1 MLKNTKFHFVPI
13 VNVDGG
19 ALVEQGWVED
29 HKILNKRKNM
39 NPSNSGTCGE
49 ENSGVDLNRNWGID
63 WAPANVKNKTELC
76 GDFWPGDEAFSEP
89 ESRALR
95 DFISANR
102 GEIKFV
108 INCHTSG
115 NEFIWPYNA
124 KEPNNINEQNPG
136 YLAIFQDIKEH
147 GHLPEG
153 TMTGNSYEV
162 IGDKMAG
169 DADDYVMGTFGIPSV
184 TSEMGYFGQY
194 IKDWTCQ
201 SIGTCFEII
210 RENGRW
216 MEYIFTNIDSIAEKV
231 KIKY

>member
-63 WAPANVKNKTELC
+63 WPPASVKNKTELC

-136 YLAIFQDIKEH
+136 YLAIF
-147 GHLPEG
+147 
-153 TMTGNSYEV
+153 
-162 IGDKMAG
+162 
-169 DADDYVMGTFGIPSV
+169 
-184 TSEMGYFGQY
+184 
-194 IKDWTCQ
+194 
-201 SIGTCFEII
+201 
-210 RENGRW
+210 
-216 MEYIFTNIDSIAEKV
+216 
-231 KIKY
+231 